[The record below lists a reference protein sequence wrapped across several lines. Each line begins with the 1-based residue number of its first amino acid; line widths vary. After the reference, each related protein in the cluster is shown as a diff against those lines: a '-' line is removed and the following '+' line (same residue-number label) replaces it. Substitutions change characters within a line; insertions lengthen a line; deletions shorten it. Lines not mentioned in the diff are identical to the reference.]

1 MSPTQV
7 YCSFWIN
14 ELHSGISHFWTL
26 VSQTPKDE
34 MLPCLSTNDLADRI
48 SNKQKNYRLTYTNGD
63 TFAELKNVYTDNE
76 FEFEEIVVLR
86 NVGSVSTLEDS
97 KYSVHAH
104 SLLDIHLDWL
114 VSEDSEIQCMDPN
127 FGSVQN
133 VEDFPLLII
142 GTPIFKRVEVS
153 KVFLKYMLDYFLPQM
168 RWEGYNTYLLL
179 VGSEEDQS
187 ELKHM
192 FNEYVVYVQRENYL
206 GTKKNTILNV
216 AKSADA
222 DFVMWIDSDD
232 FFHPKT
238 ASSLIDMS
246 KYNGYWSAIEDFSF
260 YNTQKQRFTYF
271 SGYDSRHNLSG
282 WGMGSGRVFTREAM
296 IDLENP
302 FPPKNKNMDDAMK
315 THLKSFEIDSADR
328 LLRNPSEMPL
338 GVKTKQNIWN
348 ASSYGSETMRCPN
361 WIPKD
366 TLKEILDLEFDNK
379 DEL

>member
-14 ELHSGISHFWTL
+14 ELNSKISNFWTL
-26 VSQTPKDE
+26 ISQTPKDE
-34 MLPCLSTNDLADRI
+34 MLPCLSTNDLVDRI
-48 SNKQKNYRLTYTNGD
+48 TLEQKNYRLICNNGD

-76 FEFEEIVVLR
+76 LDFEEIVVLR

-104 SLLDIHLDWL
+104 RLLDIQLDWL
-114 VSEDSEIQCMDPN
+114 VSDNSEIQFMDPN
-127 FGSVQN
+127 FGSIQI

-142 GTPIFKRVEVS
+142 GTPIFKRAEVS

-168 RWEGYNTYLLL
+168 RWEGYNPYILL
-179 VGSEEDQS
+179 VGSEEDQL

-206 GTKKNTILNV
+206 GTKKNTILDV
-216 AKSADA
+216 AKDADA

-260 YNTQKQRFTYF
+260 YNTQTQRFTYF
-271 SGYDSRHNLSG
+271 SGYDGNHNLSE
-282 WGMGSGRVFTREAM
+282 WGMGSGRVFTKELM
-296 IDLENP
+296 LNLDSP

-315 THLKSFEIDSADR
+315 KYLKSFEVAAEDR
-328 LLRNPSEMPL
+328 LLRNPSKIPL
-338 GVKTKQNIWN
+338 GIKTKQNIWT
-348 ASSYGSETMRCPN
+348 ASSYGSESMRCPN

-366 TLKEILDLEFDNK
+366 TLKEIFDLEFDNK